1 MLEAW
6 SQHLNNKYMINN
18 RRRNFRSRPQKNN
31 FRRRSGSLNS
41 NNSNSLNN
49 NGNLNFNRNG
59 SMNNIHNVE
68 KAMQKYQQLAKDAQ
82 SNGDPVLAQNYLQH
96 ADHFLRRFNEL
107 NERRDNSIDKSNNE
121 DKSLPKEEVLE
132 KKTQPTSN

>member
-1 MLEAW
+1 M
-6 SQHLNNKYMINN
+6 NNN
-18 RRRNFRSRPQKNN
+18 RRRNFRSRVQKNN

-49 NGNLNFNRNG
+49 NGNMNFNRNG

-68 KAMQKYQQLAKDAQ
+68 KTMQKYQQLAKDAQ

-96 ADHFLRRFNEL
+96 ADHYLRRYNEL
-107 NERRDNSIDKSNNE
+107 NERRENSIEKSILE
-121 DKSLPKEEVLE
+121 EKTLSKEEN
-132 KKTQPTSN
+132 KKTEIQQTTNLTKFI